1 MAPRRLV
8 MAAAVD
14 EQVEVQL
21 PFHRASPCRRLP
33 PSPRWEG
40 GRRIGNVCPGGQLR
54 QDGYGLREVDVARQS
69 SDAGRNPAGYFP
81 RLPIRRR
88 AELRYRPPRRG
99 HKDLAVE
106 VVDQLRGRNK
116 SLTDSPAEQ
125 DGFELAVPPRE
136 GVASSRR
143 GEGPEVYQDG
153 FDRYRLAW
161 GTSGSNPVSS
171 SAESGTNRRP
181 RVKRPFW
188 IVTRAGAVEIGDE
201 VFFEIVGH
209 GF

>member
-21 PFHRASPCRRLP
+21 PFHRASPCRCLP

-88 AELRYRPPRRG
+88 AALRYRPPRRG

-116 SLTDSPAEQ
+116 SLTDSPAERE
-125 DGFELAVPPRE
+125 GFELSVPVATVSLDFPRPWE
-136 GVASSRR
+136 DLFCHSSKPITF
-143 GEGPEVYQDG
+143 GLCSLLND
-153 FDRYRLAW
+153 
-161 GTSGSNPVSS
+161 
-171 SAESGTNRRP
+171 
-181 RVKRPFW
+181 
-188 IVTRAGAVEIGDE
+188 AGYSLQGN
-201 VFFEIVGH
+201 
-209 GF
+209 